1 MTHVTFPRQSPPA
14 RPYRTIGAGIVSER
28 SLLRYL
34 DPALRRQHSGDGC
47 LVLVHVGE
55 GRESDARRLDDV
67 DGVDADARTDVA
79 WRRGVVPRRVG
90 RDDDGDDAPVPV
102 PTLRRYRQAVGGTV
116 ETYLGRLTAL
126 VGVAYFVVWT
136 VFGMAV
142 FPLGIA
148 LAGGLNARSD
158 PWCAPFRPRLA

>member
-1 MTHVTFPRQSPPA
+1 MTHVTFLANHPERGPLARSVLASFLSEAFYGISTLLFAANTAVTVVWCSSMSARGGSRMPDGWTMSMAWMRMPGQTWPA
-14 RPYRTIGAGIVSER
+14 AAASFLGMWSVMMVAMMLP
-28 SLLRYL
+28 SLL
-34 DPALRRQHSGDGC
+34 PM
-47 LVLVHVGE
+47 
-55 GRESDARRLDDV
+55 
-67 DGVDADARTDVA
+67 
-79 WRRGVVPRRVG
+79 
-90 RDDDGDDAPVPV
+90 
-102 PTLRRYRQAVGGTV
+102 LRRYRQAVGGTV